1 MKIKK
6 EHQDSLNTALEAVQA
21 AAEEVARVETRRQS
35 VTARMDELREEAA
48 GYIDR
53 AKQAETQAANDLAAA
68 IASDAPPETLKV
80 LEGRMAAA
88 TSALAEA
95 RQGEADGA
103 SLLGALAKQVEA
115 LTAKLD
121 EAAEGHRVAKLK
133 ADRAQIAIL
142 SEQWNELVKLML
154 PIGAELAG
162 LLPGDSGYYRTH
174 EMKIPNFVGDGYF
187 TRRDLLDA
195 GKSVPVQQ

>member
-80 LEGRMAAA
+80 LEERMAAA

-142 SEQWNELVKLML
+142 PEQWNELVKLML

>member
-35 VTARMDELREEAA
+35 VTARMDELREQAA

-80 LEGRMAAA
+80 LEERMASA

-103 SLLGALAKQVEA
+103 SLLDALAKQVEA

>member
-80 LEGRMAAA
+80 LEERMAAA

-103 SLLGALAKQVEA
+103 SLLEALAKQVEA

>member
-1 MKIKK
+1 MKIKN

-35 VTARMDELREEAA
+35 VTARMDELREQAA

-68 IASDAPPETLKV
+68 IASDAPPETLKA
-80 LEGRMAAA
+80 LEERMAAA

-103 SLLGALAKQVEA
+103 SLLDALAKQVEA

-162 LLPGDSGYYRTH
+162 LLPGDSGYYRTR

-195 GKSVPVQQ
+195 GKSVTVRQ

>member
-80 LEGRMAAA
+80 LEERMAAA

-103 SLLGALAKQVEA
+103 SLLAALAKQVEA